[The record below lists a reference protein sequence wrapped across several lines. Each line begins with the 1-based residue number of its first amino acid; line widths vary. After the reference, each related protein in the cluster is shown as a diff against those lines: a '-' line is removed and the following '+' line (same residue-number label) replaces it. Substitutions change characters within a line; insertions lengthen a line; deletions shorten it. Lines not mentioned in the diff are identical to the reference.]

1 MTARTFEGFIEG
13 GTDLSMT
20 TWNEDNLLPLME
32 TRNARLLEYTVKDAI
47 KMGNK
52 NLTPEQRD
60 EIYKAFTTKPDAF
73 KKALKSL
80 DIISGDSL
88 LDWTYEDFQTRILN
102 QLNANAGKNAR
113 TGIEGLVE
121 GKDYIELGRGEEY
134 GGWVAYLLLSFK
146 GAQTLATNRVEPKIK
161 ITSSNSKEM
170 VEKATWCTAANAERF
185 FSYAGSNYLVDLF
198 RFDPELPDRQKK
210 IQFSVEKDS
219 FKVTDILNARNS
231 QVKGITGLRKL
242 IGSSI
247 LPVLKKYQDVAS
259 KAVEEDLNGHYAP
272 YFNPKTSRYD
282 LPVQELVVFNDEIP
296 VPIGVL
302 TGKGIDTDRIYLSLA
317 DLQNFPR
324 KIRNSGVYLSGTGPG
339 YMNPSGVLSDVV
351 LDHSLLD
358 ISSFSKKIS
367 VNDVVIG
374 NGSTLLLNMDQYL
387 SLDPKEGQ
395 YILDSVLGSHP
406 GPNEVRTTFNFGNY
420 IKLKNHGYNLPE
432 VKTWNIG
439 DYSSV
444 GGDLLSGYNFTY
456 HFRIDGGELKRKPKV
471 TVLEDITTDAFEM
484 SDAPPVEFRNVKV
497 GSRLWVN
504 TCEYLTSLEGIS
516 AADGKSISRVEL
528 KYCPNL
534 TDISSILGL
543 DIDHMFVIGCPKIK
557 DTVIEHFG
565 KGAYI
570 DY

>member
-1 MTARTFEGFIEG
+1 MTLYKKEL
-13 GTDLSMT
+13 DLDMS
-20 TWNEDNLLPLME
+20 TWNENNLLPLME
-32 TRNARLLEYTVKDAI
+32 RRNARLLEYTVKDAI

-73 KKALKSL
+73 KKTLKSL
-80 DIISGDSL
+80 GITSGDSL
-88 LDWTYEDFQTRILN
+88 LDWTYEDFQTRILS

-113 TGIEGLVE
+113 TGIEGLTE
-121 GKDYIELGRGEEY
+121 GKDYIKLGRGEEY

-161 ITSSNSKEM
+161 ITSSNSNEIL
-170 VEKATWCTAANAERF
+170 EKATWCTAADTERF
-185 FSYAGSNYLVDLF
+185 FSYAGPNYLVDLF
-198 RFDPELPDRQKK
+198 RFDAELPDREKK
-210 IQFSVEKDS
+210 IQFSVAKDS
-219 FKVTDILNARNS
+219 FKVTDILNAQNT
-231 QVKGITGLRKL
+231 QVKGIKDLRKL
-242 IGSSI
+242 INSSI
-247 LPVLKKYQDVAS
+247 LPVLRKYQDVAS
-259 KAVEEDLNGHYAP
+259 KAVEEEVRNHYAP
-272 YFNPKTSRYD
+272 YFNPRTLRYD
-282 LPVQELVVFNDEIP
+282 LPVKELIPFNDEIP

-302 TGKGIDTDRIYLSLA
+302 TGKGIGTDRIYLSLA

-324 KIRNSGVYLSGTGPG
+324 EIRNSGVYLSGTGPG

-358 ISSFSKKIS
+358 ISHFSKKIS

-395 YILDSVLGSHP
+395 DILDSVLRSHP
-406 GPNEVRTTFNFGNY
+406 GPNEVRTIFNFGNY

-432 VKTWNIG
+432 VKTWSSG
-439 DYSSV
+439 DYASA
-444 GGDLLSGYNFTY
+444 GGDLISGYSFTDY
-456 HFRIDGGELKRKPKV
+456 FRLDGKDLEQKPKV
-471 TVLEDITTDAFEM
+471 TVLEGITTDALEM
-484 SDAPPVEFRNVKV
+484 SYAPPVEFRNVKV
-497 GSRLWVN
+497 SWRLWVN
-504 TCEYLTSLEGIS
+504 TCKYITSLEGIS

-534 TDISSILGL
+534 TDISSILSL
-543 DIDHMFVIGCPKIK
+543 DIGYIFVIGCPKIR

-565 KGAYI
+565 KDAYH
-570 DY
+570 D